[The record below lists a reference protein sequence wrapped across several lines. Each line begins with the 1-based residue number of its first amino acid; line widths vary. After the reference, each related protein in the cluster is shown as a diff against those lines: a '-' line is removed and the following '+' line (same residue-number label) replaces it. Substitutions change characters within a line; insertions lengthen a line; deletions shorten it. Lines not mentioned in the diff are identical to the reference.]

1 MESRPDAQSMS
12 SKHDRRNKRE
22 DEPVLYNGGKKQPK
36 PEPKL
41 AARGTSRD
49 CLPFMPISLL

>member
-1 MESRPDAQSMS
+1 MS